1 MPTFKK
7 RKTNRGLF
15 SESLLNDALCAMK
28 KDNLS
33 LRSAAEQ
40 YDIPKSTLH
49 RYSKSQVENE
59 EKVAKLSVVTTQVK
73 KNFIKWFS
81 YKYFSGFTLYLIT

>member
-40 YDIPKSTLH
+40 HDIPKSTLH

-59 EKVAKLSVVTTQVK
+59 KVAKLSVVTTQVK
-73 KNFIKWFS
+73 KTLLN
-81 YKYFSGFTLYLIT
+81 GFPTNTLVGLPYT